1 MEPSLYMKYGG
12 FAQIHK
18 IVEAFYDE
26 VLESETLGPYFEST
40 NFHVL
45 IDHQVNFISS
55 LMGGPQ
61 CFDDSQLS
69 KAHAHLSI
77 TDAAWNEIVTTL
89 QSVLT
94 QFGMEHPDIEH
105 LVTVITTKKDM
116 ILNQCE

>member
-12 FAQIHK
+12 FGQIHQ
-18 IVEAFYDE
+18 IVEAFYDRI
-26 VLESETLGPYFEST
+26 LESETLGPYFENT

-55 LMGGPQ
+55 IMGGPQ

-77 TDAAWNEIVTTL
+77 TNDAWDEVIDTL
-89 QSVLT
+89 QAVLNH
-94 QFGMEHPDIEH
+94 FGMEKEDIEH
-105 LVTVITTKKDM
+105 LIHVITEKKNM
-116 ILNQCE
+116 IIN